1 MVSVTLAEGWMGVHG
16 AAPTTKDDLA
26 RSVNGAKIEK
36 YFSKV

>member
-1 MVSVTLAEGWMGVHG
+1 MGVHG
-16 AAPTTKDDLA
+16 AASTTKDDLA